1 MRRLSITATP
11 DCSTDSDRATEPTSR
26 NLTDPI
32 TSEAVPCTYQLA
44 GLPIETRIIGAVGGS
59 VAEYTSVFVDE
70 ARPVEERQRLIRWLT
85 ANSPGLN
92 ILSAVASPLRRT
104 ASAMD
109 LFSSQ
114 V

>member
-1 MRRLSITATP
+1 MRSLRITGTP

-26 NLTDPI
+26 NPTDPI

-44 GLPIETRIIGAVGGS
+44 GHQLRLGLLARWADPWLNILPSLSMKRDRWRRG
-59 VAEYTSVFVDE
+59 
-70 ARPVEERQRLIRWLT
+70 RLIRWLT

-92 ILSAVASPLRRT
+92 ILSAVASQLRRT

-109 LFSSQ
+109 QFSSQ

>member
-1 MRRLSITATP
+1 MA
-11 DCSTDSDRATEPTSR
+11 
-26 NLTDPI
+26 
-32 TSEAVPCTYQLA
+32 CTYPLA
-44 GLPIETRIIGAVGGS
+44 GPPIETGIIGAVGGS
-59 VAEYTSVFVDE
+59 VAEYTSVFIDE

-92 ILSAVASPLRRT
+92 ILSAVASQLRRT

-109 LFSSQ
+109 QFSSQ